1 MNRKALIIF
10 IVAMITFFP
19 KTSRAD
25 VDTLSIIQDYVTSAT
40 EKVNYIVKQYNNIQS
55 NLQELSLNRD
65 IISQIKDGVKAD
77 LKARAMQFWG
87 DAQDVPLADSMTFL
101 KSSLNSV
108 SFPGVDQYINMGDAV
123 NPQLTVAIGE
133 TYLKKR
139 HRQNDMQEI
148 IAQDERNN
156 NLMVDNLAILFANS
170 LVHRKQI
177 IDDDPCSCVAE
188 GTKDCSK
195 QKSACEKKNEELNS
209 LKDVSSVKEKY
220 YETMTNAH
228 YRWFKIK
235 EVMAQYAK
243 MKGEGLMNQGNQDDV
258 SATTGAIEEAQE
270 DKEKENFERN
280 IRCVRCKAE
289 NDALRRAGKQVKSC
303 AGVCS

>member
-1 MNRKALIIF
+1 MNRKALIIS

-19 KTSRAD
+19 KISLADAD
-25 VDTLSIIQDYVTSAT
+25 VLAVIQDYVTSAT
-40 EKVNYIVKQYNNIQS
+40 EKVNYVVKQYNNIQS
-55 NLQELSLNRD
+55 NLQELSMNRD
-65 IISQIKDGVKAD
+65 IVSQIKDEVKAD

-87 DAQDVPLADSMTFL
+87 DAKDVPLADSMVFL

-108 SFPGVDQYINMGDAV
+108 SLPGVDQYINMGEFV
-123 NPQLTVAIGE
+123 NPQLTAAVGE

-177 IDDDPCSCVAE
+177 IDEDPCSCVAD

-195 QKSACEKKNEELNS
+195 QKAACDKKNEELNS

-235 EVMAQYAK
+235 EAMAQYAK

-258 SATTGAIEEAQE
+258 SAITGVVEETQN

-280 IRCVRCKAE
+280 VRCVRCKAD

-303 AGVCS
+303 ADVCS